1 MIENKVKASTS
12 AAAVSGLI
20 LWVLGR
26 YVFRGE
32 VPDVLASWIYAVLP
46 GVLAFGAGYL
56 ARHTPRPDLEAPPLA
71 ADIRRQTLIPERNSG
86 EAGTVVPGEQRPG

>member
-26 YVFRGE
+26 YVFRGD
-32 VPDVLASWIYAVLP
+32 VPDVVASWVYAILP
-46 GVLAFGAGYL
+46 GVLAFAAGYL
-56 ARHTPRPDLEAPPLA
+56 ARHTPRPDLETRNSAPAPP
-71 ADIRRQTLIPERNSG
+71 
-86 EAGTVVPGEQRPG
+86 VVPGEQHPGYDGG